1 MEKLYLDFINGD
13 EVKMIKN
20 LLKVLNTFIL
30 TGVALGYLVILYLAT
45 QFTIAIT
52 AFAIA
57 SLFATHFIKK
67 WSKSQ

>member
-1 MEKLYLDFINGD
+1 MEKIYLDFINGD
-13 EVKMIKN
+13 EVKMLKN
-20 LLKVLNTFIL
+20 ILKALNTFIISGITL
-30 TGVALGYLVILYLAT
+30 IYIVFLCVAT

-57 SLFATHFIKK
+57 SLFATHLIKK